1 MNWVSTNGKKVVIPD
16 PETGP
21 IIKRMF
27 ERYTAGN
34 VSLEEVGLLAME
46 EGLPLKRE
54 GNFRAVVQYMFKN
67 CFYYGDF
74 IYKKKLYK
82 GIHEGLVSRE
92 CWDKVQEVRAA
103 RNANKRRKPKERKSF
118 AFARMISCGHCGCSL
133 VGELKKGKY
142 IYYHCT
148 HYRGKCDEP
157 YVREEVLEE
166 KFTEI
171 LRTLHF
177 DDEVL
182 DWMRRALRESQA
194 DEQRYREEAVQ
205 RLQRDYNKL
214 QKRIDTMYI
223 DKLDGRIDAA
233 FFDQKQSEWR
243 EEQGRLMDSIAEHQ
257 KANES
262 YIAEGIMLMELA
274 NRAADLFEK
283 QPASEKRRLLDFV
296 LSNSSWA
303 NGELS
308 VEFRQ
313 PFGMIADMAAVGA
326 TEKVVGTAP
335 DDLCLERLTV
345 QDSNSRK
352 ALSIHDFRNWGARVV
367 TKRVVYGEGRRRQ
380 QSEDHEEQDGVLFVH
395 GLRFLMLLTDCDA
408 RLHRKPAETAG
419 TASAGASPCNVI
431 LVVFTSFSVS
441 SRTGRETLI
450 LIHPFNH
457 LPDHEFLSLVPGQ
470 GGWGLA
476 AIHRFESVSGVCD
489 FDKFHVSAFR
499 LRLLIEVFGKFNRD
513 RGIGVAMHQ
522 KDWGTGHFQMLV
534 GADQIADFLSTQAVR
549 WFEHH
554 FAFRLAP

>member
-431 LVVFTSFSVS
+431 LVVFTSS
-441 SRTGRETLI
+441 SRRFQSQVE
-450 LIHPFNH
+450 
-457 LPDHEFLSLVPGQ
+457 
-470 GGWGLA
+470 LA
-476 AIHRFESVSGVCD
+476 AKR
-489 FDKFHVSAFR
+489 
-499 LRLLIEVFGKFNRD
+499 
-513 RGIGVAMHQ
+513 
-522 KDWGTGHFQMLV
+522 
-534 GADQIADFLSTQAVR
+534 
-549 WFEHH
+549 
-554 FAFRLAP
+554 